1 MKAEEFRQRW
11 GLTNAAIAKLID
23 SNPSTV
29 MHWASVG
36 EHDAKRKEPPPVER
50 LFDILN
56 SIFLLLE
63 SNPAIEEAW
72 LSRGGRGDR
81 RRKGV
86 KIEGDRTELDR
97 P

>member
-1 MKAEEFRQRW
+1 MLNLFRKIR
-11 GLTNAAIAKLID
+11 LTLRLWN
-23 SNPSTV
+23 T
-29 MHWASVG
+29 HWASVG

-81 RRKGV
+81 RRR
-86 KIEGDRTELDR
+86 EARLR
-97 P
+97 